1 MARTA
6 AFTKLVALRKRLRKM
21 IEFWED
27 TAEESGRLMHS
38 LIQQVELID
47 FYLHKIEFYF
57 SKKQQECD
65 EEMGSGANKRT
76 NADSDDSDGNLEKER
91 MASIQEDDAEYQDES
106 KGSPLKPPKSR
117 SARKTTTAP

>member
-27 TAEESGRLMHS
+27 IAEESGRLMHS

-57 SKKQQECD
+57 SKKQIED
-65 EEMGSGANKRT
+65 EEMPVQT
-76 NADSDDSDGNLEKER
+76 EESDDDLEKER
-91 MASIQEDDAEYQDES
+91 MSSI
-106 KGSPLKPPKSR
+106 
-117 SARKTTTAP
+117 

>member
-27 TAEESGRLMHS
+27 TAEESGRLLLS

-57 SKKQQECD
+57 SKK
-65 EEMGSGANKRT
+65 
-76 NADSDDSDGNLEKER
+76 
-91 MASIQEDDAEYQDES
+91 
-106 KGSPLKPPKSR
+106 
-117 SARKTTTAP
+117 

>member
-27 TAEESGRLMHS
+27 SIEESGRLLHS

-57 SKKQQECD
+57 SKK
-65 EEMGSGANKRT
+65 
-76 NADSDDSDGNLEKER
+76 
-91 MASIQEDDAEYQDES
+91 
-106 KGSPLKPPKSR
+106 
-117 SARKTTTAP
+117 

>member
-6 AFTKLVALRKRLRKM
+6 SFTKLVALRKRLRKM

-27 TAEESGRLMHS
+27 IVEESGKLMQS

-57 SKKQQECD
+57 SKKQPED
-65 EEMGSGANKRT
+65 EEQPGSPRRRGADS
-76 NADSDDSDGNLEKER
+76 AEDDSDDEE
-91 MASIQEDDAEYQDES
+91 
-106 KGSPLKPPKSR
+106 
-117 SARKTTTAP
+117 